1 MHDNEDRHY
10 IERVLDGEPDAYAFL
25 VEKYKTMAYNISLKI
40 VKRQEDAEE
49 ITQDSFFRAYKS
61 LRSFKGDAKFSTW
74 LYRIVYNASVSHTRK
89 KKREMP
95 VDEQSRDFLK
105 HPDMVEDGEGE
116 TDESLSAALKKA
128 VDSLPSPEQTMIN
141 LYYYENS
148 NIEDI
153 ARIMSL
159 SASNVKVKL
168 FRIRKKLYDHI
179 KSINQNSESAS
190 IKI

>member
-1 MHDNEDRHY
+1 MQNTDDRHY

-40 VKRQEDAEE
+40 VKQQEDAEE
-49 ITQDSFFRAYKS
+49 ITQDSFVRAYKS

-89 KKREMP
+89 TKREMP
-95 VDEQSRDFLK
+95 VDEQSREFLK
-105 HPDMVEDGEGE
+105 HPDMVEGGETE

-148 NIEDI
+148 NVEDI

-179 KSINQNSESAS
+179 KSITQNNESAS

>member
-1 MHDNEDRHY
+1 MQNNEDRHY

-105 HPDMVEDGEGE
+105 HPDMVEEGEGE

-128 VDSLPSPEQTMIN
+128 VDSLPSTEQTMIN

-179 KSINQNSESAS
+179 KSITQNSESAS

>member
-1 MHDNEDRHY
+1 MHDNEDRHF

>member
-1 MHDNEDRHY
+1 MQNNDDRYY
-10 IERVLDGEPDAYAFL
+10 IERVLNGEPDAYAFL

-40 VKRQEDAEE
+40 VRRQEDAEE
-49 ITQDSFFRAYKS
+49 ITQDSFVRAYKS

-74 LYRIVYNASVSHTRK
+74 LYRIVYNTSVSHTRK

-95 VDEQSRDFLK
+95 VGEETSKFLK
-105 HPDMVEDGEGE
+105 HPDMAEEGE
-116 TDESLSAALKKA
+116 AQTDESLSAALKKA
-128 VDSLPSPEQTMIN
+128 VESLPSPEQTMIN

-148 NIEDI
+148 KVEDI

-179 KSINQNSESAS
+179 KSITRNSESAP